1 MESMVLK
8 NKKHP
13 LKVKLLY
20 SVLVR
25 ENALYIWCFNRL
37 TEIGKCG

>member
-13 LKVKLLY
+13 LKVKLY

-25 ENALYIWCFNRL
+25 ENALYIWCFHRL
-37 TEIGKCG
+37 TEIGKYG